1 MRNLIILTIL
11 FFAFSANAQ
20 QKGSI
25 TPDNLK
31 VIKQSYNKNDAATKA
46 LTNALTNN
54 DVKDIALNRYNLN
67 TIEHNFKYKV
77 DVKGISNQK
86 HSGRCWMFTSMNVL
100 RPIVIDK
107 YNLGNFE
114 FSHNYLYFWDILEK
128 SNLYLEA
135 QIKYAGKPMDD
146 KYVTY
151 LFKSPVGDGGVW
163 NSFTNLAEKYGLVP
177 KEVFTETN
185 SSNNTTW
192 MIRIINRKLRED
204 GLSIRKMYADKAKAK
219 DIEAAKVKMLGDIY
233 RILALNLGEPP
244 TEFTYRFVDKSGKI
258 GETKTYTPKSFMK
271 EVLGDINFS
280 DYIMLMNDP
289 SREYYKLY
297 EIEYDRNVMEGTNW
311 KYINLPS
318 DEIKK
323 FAVASIKANT
333 AMYASC
339 DVGKQFNGDLG
350 YSDINN
356 YDFESLYGIKFR
368 MDKAQRIITRESG
381 SSHGMALIAV
391 DTDDNDK
398 PVKWQFENSWGSSS
412 GHNGYLTFTDDW
424 FSEYMF
430 RVVVKK
436 EFIDTKILKILE
448 QKSIV
453 LPPWDPMFRADD
465 K

>member
-1 MRNLIILTIL
+1 MRNLIILSIL
-11 FFAFSANAQ
+11 LIAFSAKAQ

-31 VIKQSYNKNDAATKA
+31 VIKQAYNSNDATTKA

-54 DVKDIALNRYNLN
+54 DVKDIALNRKNLN
-67 TIEHNFKYKV
+67 IIEHNFKYKV
-77 DVKGISNQK
+77 DVAGISNQK

-100 RPIVIDK
+100 RPIVIGK
-107 YNLGNFE
+107 YNLSNFE

-135 QIKYAGKPMDD
+135 QIKYADKPMND

-163 NSFTNLAEKYGLVP
+163 SSFTNLAIKYGLVP

-192 MIRIINRKLRED
+192 MIRIINRKLREN
-204 GLSIRKMYADKAKAK
+204 GLKIRKMYANKSKTK
-219 DIEAAKVKMLGDIY
+219 DIETAKIKMLGDIY
-233 RILALNLGEPP
+233 KILAMNLGEPP
-244 TEFTYRFVDKSGKI
+244 TEFTYRFVDKDDKI
-258 GETKTYTPKSFMK
+258 GEIKTYTPKSFMN
-271 EVLGDINFS
+271 EVLGDIDFS
-280 DYIMLMNDP
+280 DYVMLMNDP

-297 EIEYDRNVMEGTNW
+297 EIEYDRNVMEGINW
-311 KYINLPS
+311 KYINLPN
-318 DEIKK
+318 DELKK

-356 YDFESLYGIKFR
+356 YDFESLYGIKFG
-368 MDKAQRIITRESG
+368 MDKAQRIVTYESG

-391 DTDDNDK
+391 DTDGNDK
-398 PVKWQFENSWGSSS
+398 PVKWQFENSWGASS
-412 GHNGYLTFTDDW
+412 GHHGYLTFTDEW
-424 FSEYMF
+424 FNEYMF
-430 RVVVKK
+430 RVVIKK
-436 EFIDTKILKILE
+436 EFINTKTLKILE
-448 QKSIV
+448 QKPII

-465 K
+465 